1 MMSSAAG
8 LTVMPA
14 RVEIALR
21 NHEMVTQD
29 STVAIREW
37 V

>member
-1 MMSSAAG
+1 
-8 LTVMPA
+8 MPA

-21 NHEMVTQD
+21 NHEMVTQQ